1 MNENLIFVQSLLP
14 YVQLAVSIGTLIGML
29 YAFKK
34 FLNAPQNTLEQ
45 RVAALEVKVAEH
57 ETSLNASH
65 DKHRESKRIDS
76 LIINSLIA
84 LIEFETDYCLK
95 HGGEDIS
102 PGLLEAKKK
111 LYEFLAEN

>member
-1 MNENLIFVQSLLP
+1 MNIQFVLP
-14 YVQLAVSIGTLIGML
+14 YFQSAVSIGTLVGMIWAL
-29 YAFKK
+29 KK
-34 FLNAPQNTLEQ
+34 FINKPQDTLEQ
-45 RVAALEVKVAEH
+45 RVTMLEVQVKEH

-65 DKHRESKRIDS
+65 DKHRETKRTDS

-95 HGGEDIS
+95 HGGESIS

-111 LYEFLAEN
+111 LYEFLSEK